1 MKSLHA
7 AARVTP
13 FSERV
18 ALNIRRRSLSRL
30 AAKLT
35 RPQAQSVS
43 TQVIAP
49 STFWSEPPGVN
60 VITRQA
66 PVTAEEATQF
76 LRRLVSRIAG
86 ILHIDGRSDGKA
98 GRFVRS
104 LRLEAGE
111 MP

>member
-1 MKSLHA
+1 MRSPHA
-7 AARVTP
+7 AARLTRL
-13 FSERV
+13 SQRV
-18 ALNIRRRSLSRL
+18 ALNIRRRSLSQI

-35 RPQAQSVS
+35 RPQAQSLS

-49 STFWSEPPGVN
+49 TTFWSVTPGVN

-76 LRRLVSRIAG
+76 LRRQVSRIAG
-86 ILHIDGRSDGKA
+86 ILHIDGRSDGKV